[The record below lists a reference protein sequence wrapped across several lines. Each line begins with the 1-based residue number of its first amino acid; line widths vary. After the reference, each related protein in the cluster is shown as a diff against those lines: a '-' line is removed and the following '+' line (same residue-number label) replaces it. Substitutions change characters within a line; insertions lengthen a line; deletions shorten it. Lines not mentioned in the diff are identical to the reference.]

1 MKGKIITVLIAFTML
16 LDSVIAQTMP
26 RWQLRQYY
34 LNSTERKGALDSF
47 VRKLQLLKIKTPA
60 EECYLGI
67 CHGIS
72 TQHTYSNWE
81 KLKLV
86 IKSKNLMNSAIERD
100 PKDPELRFMRFTLE
114 HFLPNFLGLSKH
126 IPEDLAVIFKNPDFI
141 DDAPHLKK
149 KVIEFLIWSK
159 RCTPEQN
166 LLLKNELAV
175 LAN

>member
-1 MKGKIITVLIAFTML
+1 
-16 LDSVIAQTMP
+16 
-26 RWQLRQYY
+26 
-34 LNSTERKGALDSF
+34 
-47 VRKLQLLKIKTPA
+47 
-60 EECYLGI
+60 
-67 CHGIS
+67 
-72 TQHTYSNWE
+72 
-81 KLKLV
+81 
-86 IKSKNLMNSAIERD
+86 
-100 PKDPELRFMRFTLE
+100 MRFTLE

>member
-1 MKGKIITVLIAFTML
+1 MMTVLFLSDAL
-16 LDSVIAQTMP
+16 AQTYP

-34 LNSTERKGALDSF
+34 INSVERKGALDSF
-47 VRKLQLLKIKTPA
+47 VRKLEPLKIKSPA

-67 CHGIS
+67 CHGIY
-72 TQHTYSNWE
+72 TQHTESNWQ

-86 IKSKNLMNSAIERD
+86 MKSKNLMNSAIERD

-126 IPEDLAVIFKNPDFI
+126 IPEDLAIIFKNPDFI
-141 DDAPHLKK
+141 NDAPNLKR

-166 LLLKNELAV
+166 KLLQNELHQ
-175 LAN
+175 LAQRN